1 MCFARAFFPPF
12 GGTFTIP
19 LEITGERMNFTPPRR
34 GAHSVFRG
42 DSKPGCLNAP
52 RNLIGPPNRY
62 GSFHDKWFEWK
73 ERELVRLYEPREK
86 RTGRGPCFH
95 RKEGRNF
102 RGRGEESHGR
112 SASDRSSSKFSVYLY
127 IHIYMRDND
136 TVFLAFR

>member
-95 RKEGRNF
+95 RKEGIF
-102 RGRGEESHGR
+102 EEGGKRVTADPHRIVLLLNSL
-112 SASDRSSSKFSVYLY
+112 YTY